1 CPHATLAPTTLHLRS
16 ETKYLERRTPLTPTT
31 TKTLL
36 DAGYHINV
44 EKSTGRVFRDD
55 EYEAA
60 GAQLVPEGS
69 WIHAP
74 KDNIIMGLKE
84 LPADDAP
91 LEHAHIQFGH
101 CYKKQENWD
110 RYLSRFARGGGVL
123 YDIEF
128 LTDPSGKRVAAF
140 GYYAG
145 FAGAAVALLAWA
157 HQLTNP
163 GVAFPMVNPT
173 DYPSQN
179 DLIKAIIASLARA
192 VPLNSSQ
199 PPRIIV
205 VGALGRCGT
214 GVVDCCVAA
223 GVPTS
228 SILKWDMAETAA
240 GGPFKEIAASDIFI
254 NCIYLREKI
263 PPFVTRESLSK
274 PGRKLRVI
282 SDVSCD
288 PGDPNNPVPLYTEYS
303 TFTKPTIPLEVNGDG
318 PDMVVISID
327 HLPSLVAKEA
337 SESFSQLLLPSL
349 KALDRKDKE
358 GVWIRAEQVFR
369 EKVQRATGLLN

>member
-1 CPHATLAPTTLHLRS
+1 
-16 ETKYLERRTPLTPTT
+16 
-31 TKTLL
+31 
-36 DAGYHINV
+36 
-44 EKSTGRVFRDD
+44 
-55 EYEAA
+55 
-60 GAQLVPEGS
+60 
-69 WIHAP
+69 
-74 KDNIIMGLKE
+74 
-84 LPADDAP
+84 
-91 LEHAHIQFGH
+91 
-101 CYKKQENWD
+101 
-110 RYLSRFARGGGVL
+110 
-123 YDIEF
+123 
-128 LTDPSGKRVAAF
+128 
-140 GYYAG
+140 
-145 FAGAAVALLAWA
+145 
-157 HQLTNP
+157 
-163 GVAFPMVNPT
+163 
-173 DYPSQN
+173 
-179 DLIKAIIASLARA
+179 
-192 VPLNSSQ
+192 

-214 GVVDCCVAA
+214 GAVDCCVAA

-254 NCIYLREKI
+254 NCIYLKEKI

-274 PGRKLRVI
+274 PRRKLRVI

-303 TFTKPTIPLEVNGDG
+303 TFTKPTLPLEVNGDG

-358 GVWIRAEQVFR
+358 GVWIRAEQIFR
-369 EKVQRATGLLN
+369 EKVNELPGF